1 LTVFFRNCVRRTFG
15 GAGAAAYTSIADFMS
30 HIIPRYYLDL
40 PKDTISYAIWQV
52 KIYRKYS
59 MIFAGVIIGI
69 VILAAII
76 YLAVDKKSTL
86 IIRLASLGAIALMF
100 IALVICTIVILTD
113 NTVPVDPSVL
123 IVGAPPETKDVK
135 NKSAPIAFVIIF
147 VIAIFVFIAIAAM
160 REQKKNKPKTDDADN
175 LSKPVSDW

>member
-1 LTVFFRNCVRRTFG
+1 MTALFGNCARWAFG
-15 GAGAAAYTSIADFMS
+15 GAGAAAYASIADFMS

-40 PKDTISYAIWQV
+40 SKNTISYAIWQV

-59 MIFAGVIIGI
+59 MIFAGIIIGV
-69 VILAAII
+69 VILAAMI
-76 YLAVDKKSTL
+76 YLAIDKKSTL

-123 IVGAPPETKDVK
+123 IVGAPPATKDVK
-135 NKSAPIAFVIIF
+135 NKSAPIAFVIVF
-147 VIAIFVFIAIAAM
+147 AIAIFVFIAIAAM
-160 REQKKNKPKTDDADN
+160 REQKKNKPKT
-175 LSKPVSDW
+175 